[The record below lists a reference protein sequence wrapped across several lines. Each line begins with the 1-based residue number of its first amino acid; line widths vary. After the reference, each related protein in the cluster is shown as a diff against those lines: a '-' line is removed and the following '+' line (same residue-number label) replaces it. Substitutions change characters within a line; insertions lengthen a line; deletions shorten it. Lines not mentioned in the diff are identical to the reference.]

1 MDFSCCYSSSQFNS
15 QTISNNE
22 YNNKFF
28 DNSNGMFNSK
38 SHKVYCGCLLFDPQ
52 EIGPKIERPLT
63 PFTSYNSNNNYHSNP
78 PVF

>member
-1 MDFSCCYSSSQFNS
+1 MDFNCYSSPSYSQSNS
-15 QTISNNE
+15 SNE

-28 DNSNGMFNSK
+28 ENSNEMFKSN

-63 PFTSYNSNNNYHSNP
+63 PFSSYANNNNHLYGNH
-78 PVF
+78 PVI